1 MIKTKLVTNPKEP
14 SIDPIL
20 TDNPNNTTIQN
31 VLLGNNNVYS
41 IHPSIYNLL

>member
-20 TDNPNNTTIQN
+20 TDYPNTTIQN
-31 VLLGNNNVYS
+31 VLLGNSNVYS